1 MSIEKQL
8 SDSLISVFQTSPEY
22 SRLPPATKAVL
33 NDVIRTSSV
42 PFAQKLYNDVS
53 SESNKQLDLIPNNLI
68 GVNNPV
74 DIVNGNITNQELT
87 NTLAPTIETKF
98 TDDFSSLLSN
108 TIFNNF
114 KNKVPPA
121 ALQAINLLNL
131 TGILN
136 TSSKSGVEKGIQA
149 SLNAFAGGLFS
160 NSPGIP
166 PIINNVES
174 LFGSDPIGGLTRVNQ
189 AYDSSISNQ
198 ALSEA
203 KTFNISKPDNEEK
216 LITQTVGFIDPT
228 AEYPTKEYKGRSE
241 ANKLAT
247 GDVNGTIVQQKEIQ
261 RVKGI
266 QLPNNERWEQPAVSY
281 NAEYP
286 YNKVLQTES
295 GHIIEMDDTP
305 GAERLQVYHRSGT
318 FIEIDPNGS
327 VIKRTKGS
335 SYEIIDRNGH
345 IAVSGDAHLSVSG
358 GIKIFVGGN
367 ADIEVEGDT
376 NIKCLNDITAQA
388 AGKMNLSAT
397 EEINITSANINL
409 QAYHTCNVKSDV
421 SLNMFAETDLN
432 LKSNTN
438 AYIEAPQFFN
448 RSTNYYNQVLTN
460 LYEKI
465 GTSRFSEL
473 GSQVHFKSGGSFNV
487 DGSRVDLNSG
497 TALGSLD
504 SRPALKAGPSK
515 IGVIGERKDIKI
527 QKIPNATTASFLD
540 VEGYKAE
547 DSEFAEEA
555 DKQRQVLTQTGIA
568 SNSNFEES
576 AVEINRDTPRSST
589 TTIVMPSDK
598 LLGQKFLPENYQL
611 SKHFTLAMLSSKAVV
626 TKNPVTSQ
634 LGLSYGELVYN
645 LQAMALNI
653 CEPVLALYP
662 NMFVTSAFRIVRN
675 SGSTS
680 DHPRGKAVDIQFKN
694 VPKSEYFNIAK
705 RLANQL
711 NYDKIL
717 LEYKTYGTGLPWIH
731 ISFDIE
737 KQRKIVLTYLN
748 DKKYGDGLISLA

>member
-8 SDSLISVFQTSPEY
+8 SESIISVFQTSPEY
-22 SRLPPATKAVL
+22 SRLPPTTKAIL
-33 NDVIRTSSV
+33 NDIIRTSSV
-42 PFAQKLYNDVS
+42 PFAQKLYNNVS
-53 SESNKQLDLIPNNLI
+53 FESNKQLDLIPNNLI

-87 NTLAPTIETKF
+87 NTLASTIETKF
-98 TDDFSSLLSN
+98 TDDLSSLLSN

-114 KNKVPPA
+114 KNKVPPG
-121 ALQAINLLNL
+121 ALQALDLINI

-136 TSSKSGVEKGIQA
+136 KSSKSGVERGIET
-149 SLNAFAGGLFS
+149 SLNSFTTGLFS

-166 PIINNVES
+166 PVINNIES
-174 LFGSDPIGGLTRVNQ
+174 LLGSDPINGLERVNQ

-198 ALSEA
+198 ALNES
-203 KTFNISKPDNEEK
+203 KIFNVNKPDNEEK

-228 AEYPTKEYKGRSE
+228 AQYPTNEYKGRSE

-247 GDVNGTIVQQKEIQ
+247 GDINGTIVQQKEIQ

-266 QLPNNERWEQPAVSY
+266 QLPNNERWEQPQVSY

-376 NIKCLNDITAQA
+376 NVKSLNDVTVQA
-388 AGKMNLSAT
+388 AGSLNLSAT
-397 EEINITSANINL
+397 EEINIASGNINIE
-409 QAYHTCNVKSDV
+409 AYDTFNIKSNKKFNLF
-421 SLNMFAETDLN
+421 SETDLSI
-432 LKSNTN
+432 KSDNGL
-438 AYIEAPQFFN
+438 YIESPLFYN
-448 RSTNYYNQVLTN
+448 KSSTFYNQVSSDMF
-460 LYEKI
+460 EKI
-465 GTSRFSEL
+465 GLSRYSEVD
-473 GSQVHFKSGGSFNV
+473 SEIHFKSGSSFNL
-487 DGSRVDLNSG
+487 DGSRIDFNSG
-497 TALGSLD
+497 TASGSQE
-504 SRPALKAGPSK
+504 SQSAEKAGPSF
-515 IGVIGERKDIKI
+515 IGVIGERKDVKI
-527 QKIPNATTASFLD
+527 QNIPNASTASFLD

-547 DSEFAEEA
+547 DSEFPEEA
-555 DKQRQVLTQTGIA
+555 NKQRQILTQAGIA

-576 AVEINRDTPRSST
+576 AIEINRDTPSSSS
-589 TTIVMPSDK
+589 TTIVMPSDT
-598 LLGQKFLPENYQL
+598 LIGQKYLPDNYQL
-611 SKHFTLAMLSSKAVV
+611 SKHFTLGMLSSKAVV
-626 TKNPVTSQ
+626 TKNPVTAQ
-634 LGLSYGELVYN
+634 LGLSYGDLVYN

-662 NMFVTSAFRIVRN
+662 NMFVTSAFRTARN

-731 ISFDIE
+731 ISFDVA

>member
-8 SDSLISVFQTSPEY
+8 SESLISVFQTSPEY

-33 NDVIRTSSV
+33 NDIIRTSSV

-87 NTLAPTIETKF
+87 TTLAPTIETKF
-98 TDDFSSLLSN
+98 TDDLSSLLSN

-114 KNKVPPA
+114 KNKVPPG
-121 ALQAINLLNL
+121 ALQALDLLNIS
-131 TGILN
+131 GILN
-136 TSSKSGVEKGIQA
+136 TSSKSGVERGIQA

-174 LFGSDPIGGLTRVNQ
+174 LFGSDPIGGLERVNQ

-198 ALSEA
+198 ALNEA
-203 KTFNISKPDNEEK
+203 KTFDISKPDNEEK

-247 GDVNGTIVQQKEIQ
+247 GDVNGTIVQKKEIE

-305 GAERLQVYHRSGT
+305 GAERLQVYHKSGT

-345 IAVSGDAHLSVSG
+345 IAVLGDAHLSVSG

-376 NIKCLNDITAQA
+376 NIKSLNDVTVQA
-388 AGKMNLSAT
+388 AGSLNLSAT
-397 EEINITSANINL
+397 EEINIASGNVNIEAYDTFNIKSNKKLNL
-409 QAYHTCNVKSDV
+409 YSEVDLSVKSDNGLYIESPLYYNKSSLYFNQV
-421 SLNMFAETDLN
+421 STDL
-432 LKSNTN
+432 
-438 AYIEAPQFFN
+438 F
-448 RSTNYYNQVLTN
+448 
-460 LYEKI
+460 EKI
-465 GTSRFSEL
+465 GLSRYSEVD
-473 GSQVHFKSGGSFNV
+473 SEVHFKSGGSFNV

-497 TALGSLD
+497 TASGSQE
-504 SRPALKAGPSK
+504 SQPAEKAGPSF

-527 QKIPNATTASFLD
+527 QKIPNASTASFLD

-547 DSEFAEEA
+547 DSEFPEEA
-555 DKQRQVLTQTGIA
+555 NKQRQILTQTGIA

-576 AVEINRDTPRSST
+576 AIEINRDTPSSSST
-589 TTIVMPSDK
+589 TVVMPSDK
-598 LLGQKFLPENYQL
+598 LLGQKFLPDNYQL

-634 LGLSYGELVYN
+634 LGLSYGDLVYN

-662 NMFVTSAFRIVRN
+662 NMFVTSAFRIARN

-731 ISFDIE
+731 ISFDVA
-737 KQRKIVLTYLN
+737 KQRKLVLTYLN